1 MDQNLRKDLYD
12 DICEDSNLIGNLV
25 KKNMVRIADESHS
38 IALKMALNK
47 YRTTDGEEFEDWL
60 MQQIE
65 MCDAGIK

>member
-12 DICEDSNLIGNLV
+12 DICDDSNLIGNLV

-47 YRTTDGEEFEDWL
+47 YRTTDGKEFEDWL

-65 MCDAGIK
+65 IHDVGIK